1 MMATLGLFWL
11 PILVSAVLV
20 FIVSSLVHMVF
31 KYHASDYKKL
41 PNEDAVR
48 DAIRSG
54 KATPGQ
60 YVFPH
65 CNNMKE
71 MQSPEMKQ
79 KYTEGPVGII
89 TLKKPGP
96 VEMGGALVQWF
107 VFTLVISFL
116 VGNVAYHTLPLNSSH
131 RHVFHVVGTVTWLA
145 YAAAVIPQAIW
156 MGKPWTA
163 ALKDV
168 FDGLLYALVT
178 AAAFMY
184 LWPH

>member
-1 MMATLGLFWL
+1 MATLGALWL

-31 KYHASDYKKL
+31 KYHASDYGKL

-48 DAIRSG
+48 ATIRSG
-54 KATPGQ
+54 TPKPGQ
-60 YVFPH
+60 YVIPH
-65 CNNMKE
+65 CKDMKE

-79 KYTEGPVGII
+79 KYAEGPVGLL

-96 VEMGGALVQWF
+96 VAMGGALVQWF
-107 VFTLVISFL
+107 VFALVISFL
-116 VGNVAYHTLPLNSSH
+116 VGNVAHRTLAVGSGHPL
-131 RHVFHVVGTVTWLA
+131 VFRVVGTVAWLA
-145 YAAAVIPQAIW
+145 YAAAVIPPAIW
-156 MGKPWTA
+156 MGKPWSA
-163 ALKDV
+163 AVKDV